1 MVSYLQ
7 DMFDL
12 TNSPDF
18 DVGVFQTYLS
28 VGRRMTA
35 QASVC
40 DESKL
45 FAEKLNSELSEF
57 NLSWQLSTGVSMEVL
72 WRLFK
77 PHLAKNLAQ
86 LEFRVRAKQLANRF
100 DAIQWTT
107 GASVRD
113 LETLRWSLIG
123 LQDAAY
129 SPDEEVNER
138 FEV

>member
-28 VGRRMTA
+28 VGRCITA

-45 FAEKLNSELSEF
+45 LAEKFNSELSEF
-57 NLSWQLSTGVSMEVL
+57 NLLWQLSTGLSMEVL
-72 WRLFK
+72 WRLFQ
-77 PHLAKNLAQ
+77 PPLAKNLTQ
-86 LEFRVRAKQLANRF
+86 LESRAGAKRLATRF

-107 GASVRD
+107 GASIRD
-113 LETLRWSLIG
+113 LERLRWSIITLH
-123 LQDAAY
+123 DTVY
-129 SPDEEVNER
+129 SADREVNER
-138 FEV
+138 SKV

>member
-28 VGRRMTA
+28 VGRYITA

-40 DESKL
+40 DETNV
-45 FAEKLNSELSEF
+45 FAEKLNFELSEF
-57 NLSWQLSTGVSMEVL
+57 NLSWQLSTGLSMEVL

-77 PHLAKNLAQ
+77 PHLAKNLTQIEAR
-86 LEFRVRAKQLANRF
+86 EGAKQLANRF

-107 GASVRD
+107 GGSVRD
-113 LETLRWSLIG
+113 LEPLRWSIIG
-123 LQDAAY
+123 LHDAAY
-129 SPDEEVNER
+129 SADEEVDGR
-138 FEV
+138 FKV